1 MANAHDPKPWLPIA
15 IFFPE
20 IIYVAASVLLAP
32 VWCVRLVG
40 QGHVLYACLVL
51 SVAIAGALGFVWSML
66 RRRRFVA
73 WVIMLATFFAL
84 LFLYGSLAPSERFL
98 GGLGRLPSGCS
109 WCAAKARY
117 EAVGVL
123 FSGGTNLVS
132 KLPPNNGVQRTV
144 NAPRSES
151 LSPSRRLRVAR
162 R

>member
-1 MANAHDPKPWLPIA
+1 MANAHDPKPWPPIA

-20 IIYVAASVLLAP
+20 IIYVAASVLLTP
-32 VWCVRLVG
+32 VWCARLVG
-40 QGHVLYACLVL
+40 QGHVVYACLVL
-51 SVAIAGALGFVWSML
+51 SVAIAGASGFVWSML

-73 WVIMLATFFAL
+73 WLIMLATFFAL

-98 GGLGRLPSGCS
+98 GGLRRLSSDGS
-109 WCAAKARY
+109 CAARNRY

-132 KLPPNNGVQRTV
+132 KVPPNNGVQRTV
-144 NAPRSES
+144 NAPS
-151 LSPSRRLRVAR
+151 SRASCSSAPLRVAR